1 MSALWIVAHI
11 IEFTELKFRDIKWLV
26 QSHNT
31 DVSCIWDRNGVGSLR
46 TEVPEHL
53 GPLGHAVYTNQGL
66 FSLFLKI
73 FCHKISVGDS

>member
-1 MSALWIVAHI
+1 MSALWIVTHI
-11 IEFTELKFRDIKWLV
+11 IEFTALKFRDFKWLV

-31 DVSCIWDRNGVGSLR
+31 DMSCIWERNVVGSLR

-73 FCHKISVGDS
+73 SCPKFSAGDS